1 MDANRLLSFD
11 RFSLDLANERLLHD
25 GDAVPLTPKAF
36 AVLRR
41 LVEDTGQLVKK
52 DDLLRS
58 VWRDTHVSDGVLRVI
73 ILEIRRALDD
83 DFERP
88 RFIETVPRRG
98 YRFIA
103 PRTRTS
109 RQPARADEH
118 GTLVGREGVI
128 AAIDT
133 RFARARAGERQVVF
147 LSGEAGI
154 GKTAVLDAFVA
165 RAAAELDVVIARGA
179 CLEHY
184 GVAEAYLP
192 VLEAIG
198 RLLREPGSDRATR
211 LLEKYA
217 PTWVLQFPWLAPRDD
232 REALRRELVGVTK
245 ERMLREMSE
254 ALEALTTDTALVLV
268 LEDLHWSDHATVDLL
283 GMIARREETARL
295 LVLGSYRPIDV
306 IMAGHPLQSLL
317 QELRVRRQCDDIALT
332 FLGEADVAAYL
343 AQRFGAATSTS
354 DLAGAVHLRT
364 DGNPLFMVRLADEL
378 VAVGV
383 LVEDAGRWCL
393 RRPLDDIA
401 GAVPESLRALID
413 KQIGR
418 LEPGVQRV
426 LEVAGVLGNSF
437 TAEAVATGL
446 GEDPTV
452 VEEHCDALSR
462 QAQLVVPGP
471 VAMLPDGTPLA
482 HYAFTHN
489 LYPQVLGARV
499 PEARRVRLHQRIGEW
514 LERAHAAQ
522 PDAVNT
528 QLAWHFEEG
537 RDYRRAI
544 RYLISTAEST
554 AGRFAYRD
562 AIRVLQ
568 HALALAATV
577 DAGVRPGLEIDILE
591 RIGDAHYCL
600 GAMTDCARTYRAEA
614 TRAAEVGLVSA
625 QIRALSYLAWPFG
638 LIDPDQSIAAV
649 EQAAQLSAGSDDPLL
664 HACTELLAGSTRLW
678 YDRWRQEDRA
688 RCASARER
696 IRSLSAAGLPQYHRM
711 IYAHLDVLQGN
722 YGDALRELEAGIP
735 TVNEP
740 TSMMV
745 NFFALSGKTLALLL
759 SGRWGELMR
768 VVRASKEIAERNGN
782 APWMLIFREAWLRT
796 MALDFDGA
804 RALCDTVTRQA
815 TEYPT
820 GQPRLDQA
828 AREIDARLLQTIAKV
843 ATGYA
848 QLANGQYDD
857 ALQSFAQVL
866 DPETTPK
873 FFLHWYW
880 RMNAQLGLSNTWLAS
895 GNLRNA
901 RAEADRFRESAL
913 STAEPNLQALAWEVA
928 ARVAMAEKDWNGA
941 ENSIAKGMEILER
954 FEIPTTAWRVHATRS
969 DLYRHAKNDTAAETH
984 RARAEAMILG
994 LADSFAPD
1002 EPLRDA
1008 FLAAAMVRRICRPKD
1023 GNRSVRQRRSGP
1035 AAT

>member
-1 MDANRLLSFD
+1 MMDADRLLTFD
-11 RFSLDLANERLLHD
+11 PYSLDLVNERLLHE
-25 GDAVPLTPKAF
+25 GDVVPLTPKAF

-41 LVEDTGQLVKK
+41 LIEDAGQLVKK

-83 DFERP
+83 DSEQP
-88 RFIETVPRRG
+88 RYVETVPRRG

-109 RQPARADEH
+109 RQQAVASNQ
-118 GTLVGREGVI
+118 GTLVGRDGVM
-128 AAIDT
+128 AILEK
-133 RFARARAGERQVVF
+133 RFERARAGERQLVF
-147 LSGEAGI
+147 LPGEAGI
-154 GKTAVLDAFVA
+154 GKTTVLDAFVA
-165 RAAAELDVVIARGA
+165 RASREPDVMVARGA

-198 RLLREPGSDRATR
+198 RLLREPGSDRAIR

-217 PTWVLQFPWLAPRDD
+217 PTWVLQLPWLAPRDD

-268 LEDLHWSDHATVDLL
+268 LEDLHWSDHSTLDLL
-283 GMIARREETARL
+283 GMLARREEAARL
-295 LVLGSYRPIDV
+295 LVLASYRPVDV

-317 QELRVRRQCDDIALT
+317 QELRMRRQCDDIALT
-332 FLGEADVAAYL
+332 FLGEAAVAAYL
-343 AQRFGAATSTS
+343 AQRFGAATATS
-354 DLAGAVHLRT
+354 DLAAAVHLRT

-418 LEPGVQRV
+418 LEPRAQRV

-437 TAEAVATGL
+437 TAEAIAAGL

-452 VEEHCDALSR
+452 LEEHFDALSR

-489 LYPQVLGARV
+489 LYPQILGARV

-522 PDAVNT
+522 PDVVNT

-568 HALALAATV
+568 HALALVARV
-577 DAGVRPGLEIDILE
+577 DADLRPALEIEILE
-591 RIGDAHYCL
+591 RIGDAHYWL
-600 GAMTDCARTYRAEA
+600 GAMDECAKSYRAEA

-625 QIRALSYLAWPFG
+625 QIRALSYLAWPYG
-638 LIDPDQSIAAV
+638 LIDPDRGIATV
-649 EQAAQLSAGSDDPLL
+649 EQAAQLSAGCDDPLL
-664 HACTELLAGSTRLW
+664 HACTELLAGSTKLW
-678 YDRWRQEDRA
+678 YDRWREEDWA

-696 IRSLSAAGLPQYHRM
+696 IQSLSATGLPPYHRM
-711 IYAHLDVLQGN
+711 IYAHLQVLQGN
-722 YGDALRELEAGIP
+722 YGDALSEIEAGIP

-759 SGRWGELMR
+759 SGQWGEVMR
-768 VVRASKEIAERNGN
+768 VVRASREIAERNGN
-782 APWMLIFREAWLRT
+782 APWLFIFREAWLRT
-796 MALDFDGA
+796 VALDFDGA
-804 RALCDTVTRQA
+804 RALCDTVTRAA
-815 TEYPT
+815 TQYPT
-820 GQPRLDQA
+820 GQP
-828 AREIDARLLQTIAKV
+828 ETIAKL
-843 ATGYA
+843 ATAYTQLGNRQYA
-848 QLANGQYDD
+848 D
-857 ALQSFAQVL
+857 ALQTFAQVL
-866 DPETTPK
+866 DTEATPK

-880 RMNAQLGLSNTWLAS
+880 RMKAQLGLSEAWLAARS
-895 GNLRNA
+895 LRNA
-901 RAEADRFRESAL
+901 RTEADRFLDAAS
-913 STAEPNLQALAWEVA
+913 STAEPNLLALAADVE
-928 ARVAMAEKDWNGA
+928 ARVAMAAKDWQ
-941 ENSIAKGMEILER
+941 
-954 FEIPTTAWRVHATRS
+954 
-969 DLYRHAKNDTAAETH
+969 
-984 RARAEAMILG
+984 RAE
-994 LADSFAPD
+994 
-1002 EPLRDA
+1002 RH
-1008 FLAAAMVRRICRPKD
+1008 
-1023 GNRSVRQRRSGP
+1023 
-1035 AAT
+1035 